1 MMNNPNPK
9 QYKAL
14 LKIAG
19 KKLGTSPENLK
30 NQIENG
36 VFDSA
41 VKNMNQQQA
50 MLFKQALS
58 DPSFAEKILSSP
70 QAQQLYKK
78 LSEN

>member
-1 MMNNPNPK
+1 MNVPNQK
-9 QYKAL
+9 QYEAL

-19 KKLGTSPENLK
+19 QKLGTTPENLK

-36 VFDSA
+36 TFDSA

-50 MLFKQALS
+50 MIFKQAIS
-58 DPSFAEKILSSP
+58 DPKFAEKILSSP
-70 QAQQLYKK
+70 QAQQFYKK

>member
-1 MMNNPNPK
+1 MNVPNQK
-9 QYKAL
+9 QYETL

-19 KKLGTSPENLK
+19 QKLGTTPENLK

-36 VFDSA
+36 TFDSA

-50 MLFKQALS
+50 MIFKQAIS
-58 DPSFAEKILSSP
+58 DPKFAEKILSSP

>member
-1 MMNNPNPK
+1 MNVPNQK
-9 QYKAL
+9 QYEAL

-19 KKLGTSPENLK
+19 QKLGTTPENLK

-36 VFDSA
+36 TFDSA

-50 MLFKQALS
+50 MIFKQAIS
-58 DPSFAEKILSSP
+58 DPKFAEKILSSP